1 MKVICE
7 GVELSDAVLKV
18 SKACSTKTTTPI
30 LESIRI
36 SAENDSVLLLATD
49 GEIAIRK
56 KIRAEVLEEGA
67 ICVPGKYFS
76 DFIKKLENEQIT
88 LSSEEDTLTIRY
100 GASESLLQLFNA
112 DDFPKIVTEI
122 DENSVELYAK
132 DLKDLI
138 AKTTFCCAQDDSR
151 PILKGCLVE
160 ARTAACPLRRWTGT
174 AWRPAKRPFSACAG
188 TSASC
193 APEGR

>member
-7 GVELSDAVLKV
+7 GVELSDAVMKV

-36 SAENDSVLLLATD
+36 SAENDSVMLLATD

-76 DFIKKLENEQIT
+76 DFIKKLENVV
-88 LSSEEDTLTIRY
+88 LALCV
-100 GASESLLQLFNA
+100 SLLCIAIINQFASFEKHSGLLILFSGIGVYNGHCPQA
-112 DDFPKIVTEI
+112 WLCGLQAAVG
-122 DENSVELYAK
+122 LWRGY
-132 DLKDLI
+132 
-138 AKTTFCCAQDDSR
+138 
-151 PILKGCLVE
+151 GCLSG
-160 ARTAACPLRRWTGT
+160 P
-174 AWRPAKRPFSACAG
+174 
-188 TSASC
+188 
-193 APEGR
+193 